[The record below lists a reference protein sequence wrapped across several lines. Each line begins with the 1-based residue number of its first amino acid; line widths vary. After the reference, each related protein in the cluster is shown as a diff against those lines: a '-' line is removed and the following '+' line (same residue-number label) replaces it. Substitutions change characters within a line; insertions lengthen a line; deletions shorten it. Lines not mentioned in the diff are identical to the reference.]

1 MRARRTIPAAL
12 LVLAFG
18 FGCTYMG
25 VSPSSRFQIQERFTP
40 RLGSVEVMGVEV
52 RSALPD
58 RVLPDDH
65 LEKLAGF
72 LAHDLRQT
80 TIGVVTNLNGGADV
94 SDASI
99 VLTVDVHRLDAST
112 RAQQREGVP
121 SRLYGTISLRRVAT
135 GRSLGT
141 ARIWVIG
148 GGLDL
153 GPTYTSTPDTVREF
167 ASVIRRVV
175 L

>member
-1 MRARRTIPAAL
+1 MRSARTILTVAL
-12 LVLAFG
+12 VGAFAL
-18 FGCTYMG
+18 GCGHLG
-25 VSPSSRFQIQERFTP
+25 VSPKSRFQIQERFP
-40 RLGSVEVMGVEV
+40 DRLGSVEVMGVEV

-58 RVLPDDH
+58 RTLPDAD

-80 TIGVVTNLNGGADV
+80 TIGVVTNLNAGADAAH
-94 SDASI
+94 ASI
-99 VLTVDVHRLDAST
+99 VLTVDIHRLDAST
-112 RAQQREGVP
+112 REQRREGVP
-121 SRLYGTISLRRVAT
+121 SRLYGTISLHRVAT

-148 GGLDL
+148 GALDL
-153 GPTYTSTPDTVREF
+153 VPSYTPDTVREF

>member
-1 MRARRTIPAAL
+1 MRTRRTILAAL
-12 LVLAFG
+12 LVLVFG
-18 FGCTYMG
+18 FGCTHMG
-25 VSPSSRFQIQERFTP
+25 VSPRSRFQIQERFTD
-40 RLGSVEVMGVEV
+40 RLGRVEVMGVEV

-58 RVLPDDH
+58 RVLPDEH

-80 TIGVVTNLNGGADV
+80 TIGVVTNLNAGADV

-112 RAQQREGVP
+112 RAQRRQGVP

-153 GPTYTSTPDTVREF
+153 APTYTPDTVREF

-175 L
+175 H